1 MEEDKLDILDLSKP
15 KNSSLP
21 ISLDKMKKSKV
32 FKNKMSKKFQ
42 QSFKK
47 CIPKEKDKGEK
58 KIKNKFLSIYIINNQ
73 LQKHNSNPSKKNV
86 MIINDIIETKTNHF
100 LAIFKD
106 YLITDY
112 IDEFLKRYFTVM
124 NQQNYSQNFIFII
137 KII

>member
-1 MEEDKLDILDLSKP
+1 
-15 KNSSLP
+15 
-21 ISLDKMKKSKV
+21 
-32 FKNKMSKKFQ
+32 
-42 QSFKK
+42 
-47 CIPKEKDKGEK
+47 
-58 KIKNKFLSIYIINNQ
+58 
-73 LQKHNSNPSKKNV
+73 

-112 IDEFLKRYFTVM
+112 IDEFLKDISLLM